1 MFYIEEMRRLVR
13 KYHEVIQR
21 YYLQFMFGFDSVVL
35 NETVQN
41 LSVGFNF
48 LSAIILLFNSN
59 IR

>member
-1 MFYIEEMRRLVR
+1 MFYIEEMRHMVR

-41 LSVGFNF
+41 LSVGFCF
-48 LSAIILLFNSN
+48 LSSN
-59 IR
+59 ILI